1 MKTMRT
7 YSCKHSAILL
17 IMLCALWMM
26 PQEAQSQNIEQ
37 DAIELMSDTA
47 NAKRVRAAIA
57 MANKVKKLGNYIKNL
72 QEVLSN
78 GELPLPCGLGE
89 GRYTLVL
96 SDIQHGEDGIT
107 KITAT
112 TAIGIGNDTIAFG
125 GTCSLSGQCGTAM
138 PTKIEL
144 LAQRSVSI
152 GKNIRLT
159 FNKGSYCEFDCDG
172 ITQFF
177 ADITVA
183 ITSDKIIAYDSNFK
197 PTDKSPSFNIQTF
210 FESFEDLTF
219 EINANLN
226 FGIKGL
232 NDFVFTM
239 NNLVLDKSE
248 TRTPA
253 SVRFPDN
260 YFSSN
265 AEIKLWEGFSA
276 KTIAVALPE
285 SFCKNGNSRTQV
297 GCQSLIIDKYGITL
311 TAFVENIQHQKIDT
325 TKWQI
330 MADAANLSLTKN
342 KIDSISFYGI
352 ANIPP
357 FGKNSKMDF
366 VARYND
372 ISKQFDFTCNL
383 KDTLDFP
390 VFGANLTLQPSS
402 YINLSV
408 GKEGF
413 YPLIHADGTLSINTE
428 LEKLKVTLPD
438 IKFEGMEISNRKPY
452 FKPGVMSLAVS
463 KLSMPSIGGFQLE
476 IDDIGFEN
484 EALAFT
490 IKLKLNE
497 MLNGA
502 ASLKLEGDF
511 DRFKIKKVALS
522 RAEVHYKAENTL
534 SIDGSVEI
542 KKGDEI
548 YGNGFRGDLDVKLLN
563 KYGLNAVGVF
573 GKKDGNRYFLADVL
587 LEADPIFTIPPCIS
601 VSGLGGGLY
610 RHMDQT
616 LKDYSFGKAISGI
629 CYVPNENVGFGF
641 LAHANFYVAQ
651 KNTLNAKTSF
661 EVQFNDNWG
670 LNYVQFKGDVAFM
683 RDPKKWGGLSE
694 GMMARVKQQE
704 QAGGVGNLKQE
715 YRPSEEKPKDNGGS
729 DGMLSASV
737 LMKYDNT
744 NKIFNMDLKTYL
756 NIAGI
761 IKGTGANDMLVW
773 AKARF
778 GDSDW
783 YLHMG
788 TPDNRCGVKVLDFV
802 KLDSYFMLGNG
813 LPELPPPPDKVLS
826 DLSAAQKDDFLRR
839 IHNDMPS
846 SGKGIAFGLG
856 FNTHLKPSVGPFYAK
871 LDIGAGGEFMLADY
885 GKNAYCKGREGTL
898 GINGWYAEAQIW
910 AYLDAAVGLQAKLFG
925 KRRNFDILALHAG
938 TCLKGMGP
946 NPFYFTG
953 IITGSYSVLGGLI
966 KGKCHI
972 DFECGTKCEPVKGGP
987 LLGEDMIAQITPGN
1001 GDKDVSVFA
1010 APQLLLNVAAET
1022 EMTIEDNRGEKGTY
1036 RIILDHFTVKKEDG
1050 TKVEGKSVRSDDG
1063 LSYTFDPEEAFES
1076 TTPYTVSARVLFQKK
1091 SSGRWVT
1098 YTEDGGDYAEEKTIR
1113 FTSGKRPDHI
1123 LPEHILCA
1131 YPQLRQYNFY
1141 PKEWNDGY
1149 ILVKENYSYLFTTVP
1164 EGYMQRVRVETLD
1177 GKGKDITFSSKTISQ
1192 YGAKYEIDFNLSGL
1206 QFGKNEIYRLSVL
1219 NIPKE
1224 QAKIDA
1230 NVSRSETAVSDEITQ
1245 RKIEAEGE
1253 LDILETKELTSYCFR
1268 TSKFNTFKE
1277 KVAYLKLSGNVVVS
1291 GSDALIKN
1299 MTRNLITDE
1308 FPDGFE
1314 YQYLDSKTGFS
1325 KDNMIVMTPL
1335 LDQTEWY
1342 KNSIFIHAYKEYK
1355 ASQLSNK
1362 DTRYYNFPP
1371 NNAMIVF
1378 NAYFAQHDR
1387 LNDNEINSGTPTGL
1401 PGEGIARYYVVY
1413 QCDQDVRAIKD
1424 IVGRKMLNK
1433 QTISGHDQDFYNY
1446 YEPKPYTPGDYP
1458 FKVSYRLPG
1467 KHIIT
1472 SSVTEKFVVQ

>member
-7 YSCKHSAILL
+7 NSCKHSAILL
-17 IMLCALWMM
+17 IMLCAFWLF
-26 PQEAQSQNIEQ
+26 PQNVLSQDAEQ

-47 NAKRVRAAIA
+47 NAKRVRSAIA
-57 MANKVKKLGNYIKNL
+57 MANKVKQLGNYIKNL
-72 QEVLSN
+72 REVLSN

-89 GRYTLVL
+89 GKYTLVL
-96 SDIQHGEDGIT
+96 SDIQHGNDGLT

-112 TAIGIGNDTIAFG
+112 TAIGLEHDTIAFG
-125 GTCSLSGQCGTAM
+125 GTCTLSGQCGTSM
-138 PTKIEL
+138 PAKIEL
-144 LAQRSVSI
+144 LAQKSISI

-159 FNKGSYCEFDCDG
+159 FNKGSYCEFDCEG

-177 ADITVA
+177 ADITVT
-183 ITSDKIIAYDSNFK
+183 ISSDKIIAYDSNFK
-197 PTDKSPSFNIQTF
+197 RSNQKPSFNIQTY
-210 FESFEDLTF
+210 FETFEDLTF

-226 FGIKGL
+226 FGIVGL
-232 NDFVFTM
+232 DDFVFTM

-248 TRTPA
+248 TSTPS

-265 AEIKLWEGFSA
+265 ADIKLWEGFSA
-276 KTIAVALPE
+276 KTIEVALPE
-285 SFCKNGNSRTQV
+285 SFCKNGDTRTKV
-297 GCQSLIIDKYGITL
+297 GCNSLIIDKHGLSL
-311 TAFVENIQHQKIDT
+311 TAFVEDLPHQKIDT

-330 MADAANLSLTKN
+330 MADAANISLTKN
-342 KIDSISFYGI
+342 KIDSISFYGF

-357 FGKNSKMDF
+357 FGKNSKMGF
-366 VARYND
+366 AAHYNN
-372 ISKQFDFTCNL
+372 ITSQFDFTCNL

-390 VFGANLTLQPSS
+390 VFGANLSLQPTS

-413 YPLIHADGTLSINTE
+413 NTTIHADGTLSINTE

-476 IDDIGFEN
+476 IDNIGFEN

-629 CYVPNENVGFGF
+629 CYVPNEKVGFGF

-651 KNTLNAKTSF
+651 KNTLNAQTTF
-661 EVQFNDNWG
+661 EVQFNNNWG
-670 LNYVQFKGDVAFM
+670 LNYVQFKGDMAFM
-683 RDPKKWGGLSE
+683 RDPKKWGGLGE
-694 GMMARVKQQE
+694 GMMESVKQQE
-704 QAGGVGNLKQE
+704 QAGGVGSLKQE

-737 LMKYDNT
+737 LMKYDNR

-756 NIAGI
+756 NILGI
-761 IKGTGANDMLVW
+761 IKGAGANDMLVW

-802 KLDSYFMLGNG
+802 QLDSYFMLGNG
-813 LPELPPPPDKVLS
+813 LPEMPPPPDKVLS

-846 SGKGIAFGLG
+846 TGKGIAFGLG
-856 FNTHLKPSVGPFYAK
+856 FKTSVSPSVGPFYASID
-871 LDIGAGGEFMLADY
+871 LGAGSEFMLADY

-898 GINGWYAEAQIW
+898 GINGWYAEAQVW
-910 AYLDAAVGLQAKLFG
+910 AYLDAAVGIKAKLFG
-925 KRRNFDILALHAG
+925 KTRKFDFLALHSGA
-938 TCLKGMGP
+938 CLKGMGP

-953 IITGSYSVLGGLI
+953 IITGSYSVMGGLL
-966 KGKCHI
+966 KGSCHI

-1010 APQLLLNVAAET
+1010 APQLLLNVASET
-1022 EMTIEDNRGEKGTY
+1022 EMTIEDNRGVKGTY
-1036 RIILDHFTVKKEDG
+1036 RVKLDNFTVTKEDG
-1050 TKVEGKSVRSDDG
+1050 SPVAGKTVRSDDG

-1076 TTPYTVSARVLFQKK
+1076 TTPYTVSAKVLFQKK
-1091 SSGRWVT
+1091 NGNIWQT
-1098 YTEDGGDYAEEKTIR
+1098 YVEDGSDYSEQKTVR
-1113 FTSGKRPDHI
+1113 FTSGERPDHI
-1123 LPEHILCA
+1123 LPEHLLCG
-1131 YPQLRQYNFY
+1131 YPQMRQYNFY
-1141 PKEWNDGY
+1141 PKEWN
-1149 ILVKENYSYLFTTVP
+1149 
-1164 EGYMQRVRVETLD
+1164 EGYMQRVRFETLD
-1177 GKGKDITFSSKTISQ
+1177 GKGSNFSFTSQ
-1192 YGAKYEIDFNLSGL
+1192 RVYDYGAKYEIDFNLGNF
-1206 QFGKNEIYRLSVL
+1206 QFRNNEIYRISIL

-1230 NVSRSETAVSDEITQ
+1230 NVSRSETTVSDDISV

-1253 LDILETKELTSYCFR
+1253 LDILETKEIVSYCFR

-1277 KVAYLKLSGNVVVS
+1277 KVASLKLSGTGMVIGTENAQLN
-1291 GSDALIKN
+1291 DI
-1299 MTRNLITDE
+1299 TRNITNDE
-1308 FPDGFE
+1308 FPDGYE
-1314 YQYLDSKTGFS
+1314 YQHTIYGKGLSNDH
-1325 KDNMIVMTPL
+1325 MMVLEPL
-1335 LDQTEWY
+1335 LDQTKWFN
-1342 KNSIFIHAYKEYK
+1342 NSIFPYIYKEYK
-1355 ASQLSNK
+1355 ASDLNNNKTSN
-1362 DTRYYNFPP
+1362 YSFPP
-1371 NNAMIVF
+1371 NDAMTIM
-1378 NAYFAQHDR
+1378 NTELLYHGT
-1387 LNDNEINSGTPTGL
+1387 LNDNEIAQNRATGL
-1401 PGEGIARYYVVY
+1401 DKDGSIGYYVVF
-1413 QCDQDVRAIKD
+1413 QCDRDARKIKN
-1424 IVGRKMLNK
+1424 IVAQKVLQK
-1433 QTISGHDQDFYNY
+1433 QPLSGHDKDFEHYIQ
-1446 YEPKPYTPGDYP
+1446 PDPYTPGDYP

-1467 KHIIT
+1467 KNIIT
-1472 SSVTEKFVVQ
+1472 SSVIEKIVVQ